1 MSILDRSRQFY
12 CRNKSYIITHEALAL
27 LFMQLTCCAH
37 NQLFHSCVLLAAVCC
52 APARVSAST
61 ELLTRDWAPWPAPSS
76 AHQTTAT
83 SEPRAELDVISLHTF
98 PFILP
103 RSVNLLSPPSTR
115 PHQVHSLH
123 ILAALLTPS
132 CPRPPPVPPPPA
144 PGPRPIEN
152 VGELP
157 EITFVRIILNFQ

>member
-1 MSILDRSRQFY
+1 
-12 CRNKSYIITHEALAL
+12 
-27 LFMQLTCCAH
+27 MQLTCCAH
-37 NQLFHSCVLLAAVCC
+37 NQLFQSVRLLAAVCC

-115 PHQVHSLH
+115 PPGAQFAYSGRTLD
-123 ILAALLTPS
+123 
-132 CPRPPPVPPPPA
+132 PV
-144 PGPRPIEN
+144 
-152 VGELP
+152 LP
-157 EITFVRIILNFQ
+157 EATTSTTAARARAEADRECG